1 MRHGIDT
8 TIRGV
13 YIAHSYMPSLAECGT
28 RIRHARLL
36 AGLTVRQVAEQVQR
50 SPITVFR
57 WEWGERLPPSDRL
70 GPLAEALG
78 VPTAWLLCGMHG
90 LPIGVRETC
99 KRLERQGRAL

>member
-1 MRHGIDT
+1 
-8 TIRGV
+8 
-13 YIAHSYMPSLAECGT
+13 MPSLAECGT

-36 AGLTVRQVAEQVQR
+36 AGLTVRQVAEQVER

-78 VPTAWLLCGMHG
+78 VPTAWIICGLRGVPYGLC
-90 LPIGVRETC
+90 ETC
-99 KRLERQGRAL
+99 LILERAEPAT